1 MSAFY
6 TNVNLV
12 GDSVL
17 FRGIKDGK
25 RFRKKVHYNPKL
37 YVRSQTPTKW
47 QTLNKEFVEEK
58 VFKGIREAR
67 NFINEFKDINNFEI
81 FGTNRFEYAFISDI
95 FPEDIEWDIQQVCVA
110 YIDIEVGSENG
121 FPEPNKANEEI
132 TAITLNINGTNYVFG
147 CGDFKNENSDTQYFK
162 CVDEFEL
169 IDKFIDRWTL
179 FYPDIV
185 SGWNVRF
192 FDFPYLINRIKKMFG
207 DEKANKLSPWGK
219 LSSQEVNFRG
229 KVQICYDI
237 MGISILDYYELYR
250 KYSSNPNQESYKL
263 DHICN
268 VELGERKLDYSEYEN
283 LHQLYKLDYQKFIE
297 YNIKDVELVQRLE
310 DKLRLIELA
319 MTLAYDAKV
328 NYDDVFSQV
337 RMWDTIT
344 YNTLKA
350 KHIVIPPKKHSEKH
364 SQYAG
369 AFVKDPILGMH
380 EWVASFDLNSLYPHL
395 IMMYNLSPETLIE
408 PDQYTPEMRKYIA
421 ENGSKIDVDSL
432 LGKSVKTDDLN
443 KMGVTLTP
451 NGQLFSIQKQGF
463 LSEIMEKMYEDRAM
477 YKNKAV
483 EAKKLLEKSVSESEK
498 KELEKQIA
506 KYNNIQLAK
515 KVTLNSAYGAI
526 GNQYFRFFDI
536 RIAEAITLSGQ
547 LSIRWI
553 ENKLNR
559 YVNELLKTKNV
570 DYVIASDTDSI
581 YLNLGPVINKYVSE
595 KNNVPKIKVI
605 RAMDEFCEK
614 KLQPFIDRSYQEL
627 SEYTNAYAQKMKMK
641 REALADKAIWTA
653 KKRYLINVYNNEG
666 VEYKTPK
673 LKIMGLEAVKSSTP
687 NICRNKIKEAFEV
700 ILTKSQD
707 DLMRFVSE
715 FRKEFKTL
723 PVEEIAFPRSVNGIK
738 EYSDKNSIYSK
749 GTPVHVKGALIYN
762 FALKSKNLEK
772 KYQEIKEGEKI
783 KFIYVKEPNPLQCTV
798 ISFLTT
804 IPKEFDLHQYL
815 DYDTQFEKTFLDP
828 LNIVLNSIDWRSEKT
843 NTLDN
848 FFG

>member
-1 MSAFY
+1 MSIFY
-6 TNVNLV
+6 TNVALV
-12 GDSVL
+12 GDNVL

-25 RFRKKVHYNPKL
+25 RFRKKVHYHPKF
-37 YVRSQTPTKW
+37 YVKSNTPTKW

-58 VFKGIREAR
+58 TFKSIRDAR
-67 NFINEFKDINNFEI
+67 AFIEEFKDVNNFEVY
-81 FGTNRFEYAFISDI
+81 GSNRYEYAFISDI
-95 FPEDIEWDIQQVCVA
+95 FPEEIDWDLSQICVA
-110 YIDIEVGSENG
+110 YVDIEVGSENG
-121 FPEPNKANEEI
+121 FPDPKKATEEV
-132 TAITLNINGTNYVFG
+132 TAITLSMNGRSYVFG
-147 CGDFKNENSDTQYFK
+147 CGEFQNNFETVEYIK
-162 CVDEFEL
+162 CVDELEL
-169 IDKFIDRWTL
+169 IDKFIDKWTL
-179 FYPDIV
+179 YYPDIV

-192 FDFPYLINRIKKMFG
+192 FDFPYLVNRITKLFG
-207 DEKANKLSPWGK
+207 EDKAFKLSPWGK
-219 LSSQEVNFRG
+219 ISSHEINFRG
-229 KVQICYDI
+229 KVQTCYEL

-250 KYSSNPNQESYKL
+250 KYSANPNQESYKL

-283 LHQLYKLDYQKFIE
+283 LHQLYRLDYQKFIE
-297 YNIKDVELVQRLE
+297 YNIRDVELVQKLE
-310 DKLRLIELA
+310 DKIRLIELA

-350 KHIVIPPKKHSEKH
+350 KHIVIPPKKNAEKN

-395 IMMYNLSPETLIE
+395 IMQYNLSPEMLIE
-408 PDQYTPEMRKYIA
+408 PKNYTEDMRKFMATYGNKVSVDA
-421 ENGSKIDVDSL
+421 LLASKVPTEEL
-432 LGKSVKTDDLN
+432 K
-443 KMGVTLTP
+443 KMKVTLTP
-451 NGQLFSIQKQGF
+451 NGQLFDISKQGF
-463 LSEIMEKMYEDRAM
+463 LSEIMERMYEDRAM
-477 YKNKAV
+477 YKNKAT

-506 KYNNIQLAK
+506 KFNNIQLAK

-553 ENKLNR
+553 ENQLND
-559 YVNELLKTKNV
+559 YINKILKTKGV

-581 YLNLGPVINKYVSE
+581 YLNLGPMIKKSVPNIE
-595 KNNVPKIKVI
+595 KVDRIKVI
-605 RAMDEFCEK
+605 RAMDQFCEQ
-614 KLQPFIDRSYQEL
+614 KLQPFINNTYQDL
-627 SEYTNAYAQKMKMK
+627 ATYVNAYAQKMKMK

-687 NICRNKIKEAFEV
+687 NACREKIKEAFEV
-700 ILTKSQD
+700 ILTKDQD
-707 DLMRFVSE
+707 TLIQFIDD
-715 FRKEFKTL
+715 FRKEFKSL
-723 PVEEIAFPRSVNGIK
+723 PVEDIAFPRSVNGIK
-738 EYSDKNSIYSK
+738 EYSDKNSVYSK
-749 GTPVHVKGALIYN
+749 GTPIHVKGALIFN
-762 FALKSKNLEK
+762 NAIRTKGLEK

-783 KFIYVKEPNPLQCTV
+783 KFLYVKEPNPLQCSV

-804 IPKEFDLHQYL
+804 IPKEFDLGPYL
-815 DYDTQFEKTFLDP
+815 DYDTQFEKSFLDP
-828 LNIVLNSIDWRSEKT
+828 LTIVLDSIDWKSEKT
-843 NTLDN
+843 NSLYD
-848 FFG
+848 FFS